1 MILKDYIQ
9 KARNPANWTPDFFEA
24 TESVFSAHM
33 DVIIRTLKRD
43 KLWEEFDVARCEWMR
58 PGQAQIVKNLQQK
71 VVPDKCEVK
80 SQQNRGI
87 EKRTEG
93 DTLDLSRFHFM
104 NDKGVPT
111 GVFDEAI
118 FKYIKEHQDLFVCGG
133 TIYIYGN
140 GYFKA
145 DTSGARLKTM
155 ISDLIYPQFIKSNVL
170 KRVYD
175 RFLCDISLE
184 VSFEELNHYPSHW
197 ICFKNGM
204 YDCREKCLLP
214 HNPKY
219 RAINQIP
226 HEYKPDVVYKGE
238 RTEKF
243 LNFICPEPDNRE
255 MLLQFAGYAHTKD
268 VGQQKFLVLLGE
280 GGSGKS
286 TLIRL
291 IEASVGSR
299 NISNI
304 GLGELQQRFA
314 SFGLMGKL
322 MNSCADLEISALED
336 TAVIKKVLGEDTLR
350 AEQKGRDAIS
360 FRSYAKLIFSTNELP
375 LVRNE
380 KTNGFYRRLL
390 VLTMNRVPD
399 NKNPNLMDDLIQ
411 EIDYFT
417 QLSVK
422 AVERMYENEI
432 IVTSAD
438 SEKAVAQL
446 RCDSDTVQ
454 AFLME
459 ECSLDNSGKVER
471 TDLYRRYEKYC
482 EDTDRQGLRK
492 NNFYKSLRAKGYKDF
507 KTGGYRYFKGISDRK
522 SSPTPALKTAP
533 NGFMSIPEGYQEE
546 PPFD

>member
-1 MILKDYIQ
+1 MQYHIMI
-9 KARNPANWTPDFFEA
+9 
-24 TESVFSAHM
+24 
-33 DVIIRTLKRD
+33 
-43 KLWEEFDVARCEWMR
+43 
-58 PGQAQIVKNLQQK
+58 KNLS
-71 VVPDKCEVK
+71 K
-80 SQQNRGI
+80 SYGS
-87 EKRTEG
+87 KGTAKTALS
-93 DTLDLSRFHFM
+93 DVTL
-104 NDKGVPT
+104 NIPQG
-111 GVFDEAI
+111 EI
-118 FKYIKEHQDLFVCGG
+118 FCIMG
-133 TIYIYGN
+133 
-140 GYFKA
+140 
-145 DTSGARLKTM
+145 S
-155 ISDLIYPQFIKSNVL
+155 S
-170 KRVYD
+170 
-175 RFLCDISLE
+175 
-184 VSFEELNHYPSHW
+184 
-197 ICFKNGM
+197 
-204 YDCREKCLLP
+204 
-214 HNPKY
+214 
-219 RAINQIP
+219 
-226 HEYKPDVVYKGE
+226 
-238 RTEKF
+238 
-243 LNFICPEPDNRE
+243 
-255 MLLQFAGYAHTKD
+255 
-268 VGQQKFLVLLGE
+268 
-280 GGSGKS
+280 GSGKS

-375 LVRNE
+375 LVKNE
-380 KTNGFYRRLL
+380 KTNGFYRRLLVLTMNRVPDNKNPLL

-459 ECSLDNSGKVER
+459 ACYLDNSGKVER
-471 TDLYRRYEKYC
+471 TELYRQYEKYC

-546 PPFD
+546 LPFD